1 MTLQHYF
8 TPLVSPY
15 FFFATMKRLL
25 TKYFAPKPL
34 LMAVWALCFLAATHL
49 VLQAQSAY
57 KMPPKAIADIID
69 APVTPQAVL
78 SPRRD
83 AMLLV
88 ETKPNPSLSVL
99 AEPMLRLA
107 GVRINP
113 ELNSS
118 QRIAEVSGLTIQ
130 PVGEASKQGGAKAAI
145 RIQVPAGS
153 KLGSPSW
160 SFNGASIAFTRDAK
174 DGVELWVADATTG
187 ASKQVGTV
195 HVSDVLGT
203 PYSWMADSKRVLA
216 FTIPAGRAKAPET
229 PRVPAGPAIE
239 ESLGK
244 TAQVMTFQDLLK
256 NSSDEALFEYYATT
270 QLAIVNVQTGT
281 VTPLGA
287 PGIYEEADLS
297 PNEEFLLVSRLQK
310 PFSYRVRYDDFA
322 KTHEIWDVKSSPAKL
337 VKTLAALPIADQ
349 TPRMGVPTGVRSLTW
364 QALHPAKL
372 LWAEALDGGDPMKKV
387 DFRDKIMT
395 VAAPF
400 SGEAQEVLKLK
411 HRFAGYG
418 WTAKKDQI
426 VLTEYDRDRR
436 WRTTYLADISKPQ
449 ATSKVLFDL
458 SVNDSYNDPGQPMY
472 ERRADGER
480 VMLQDGDWIYL
491 TGAGASEK
499 GERPFLDK
507 MNLQTKEKKRL
518 YQCAE
523 TSYESVLGFNSSSNS
538 TSRAEIITRYE
549 SKTEYP
555 NYTAVDVASGKRRQ
569 ITAFQDPAPQLTALK
584 KELVKYKRAD
594 GVPLSGTLYLP
605 ADYKAGTRLPLMIV
619 AYPLEYNDAATA
631 GQVRTSPNRF
641 TVRSRSYSQ
650 VYLALQGYAVL
661 DGATMPIVGSPE
673 TMNDTFIEQITAAS
687 KAAIDY
693 LDSLGVVDRK
703 RVGVSGHSYGAFMTA
718 NLLAHTDLFAAG
730 VAGSGAYNR
739 TLTPFGFQ
747 GERRSFWEGKDVYMK
762 LSPFTYANK
771 IKKPLLMTHGEADNN
786 PGTFPIQSQRLYQA
800 ISGTGGTAKLVM
812 LPYESHGYSARESVM
827 HVMAEMVE
835 WMDKYVKNGVQTG
848 N

>member
-1 MTLQHYF
+1 
-8 TPLVSPY
+8 
-15 FFFATMKRLL
+15 
-25 TKYFAPKPL
+25 
-34 LMAVWALCFLAATHL
+34 
-49 VLQAQSAY
+49 
-57 KMPPKAIADIID
+57 
-69 APVTPQAVL
+69 
-78 SPRRD
+78 
-83 AMLLV
+83 
-88 ETKPNPSLSVL
+88 
-99 AEPMLRLA
+99 
-107 GVRINP
+107 
-113 ELNSS
+113 
-118 QRIAEVSGLTIQ
+118 
-130 PVGEASKQGGAKAAI
+130 
-145 RIQVPAGS
+145 
-153 KLGSPSW
+153 
-160 SFNGASIAFTRDAK
+160 
-174 DGVELWVADATTG
+174 
-187 ASKQVGTV
+187 
-195 HVSDVLGT
+195 
-203 PYSWMADSKRVLA
+203 
-216 FTIPAGRAKAPET
+216 
-229 PRVPAGPAIE
+229 
-239 ESLGK
+239 
-244 TAQVMTFQDLLK
+244 
-256 NSSDEALFEYYATT
+256 
-270 QLAIVNVQTGT
+270 
-281 VTPLGA
+281 
-287 PGIYEEADLS
+287 
-297 PNEEFLLVSRLQK
+297 
-310 PFSYRVRYDDFA
+310 
-322 KTHEIWDVKSSPAKL
+322 
-337 VKTLAALPIADQ
+337 
-349 TPRMGVPTGVRSLTW
+349 MGVPTGVRSLTW

-395 VAAPF
+395 LAAPF
-400 SGEAQEVLKLK
+400 SSEAQEVLKLK

-426 VLTEYDRDRR
+426 VLTEYDRERR
-436 WRTTYLADISKPQ
+436 WRTTYLADITKPQ

-472 ERRADGER
+472 ERRTDGER

-693 LDSLGVVDRK
+693 LDSLGVIDRK

-835 WMDKYVKNGVQTG
+835 WMDKYVKNVAQTG

>member
-1 MTLQHYF
+1 MTRSW
-8 TPLVSPY
+8 TNRLVSKQLLLIIPAFC
-15 FFFATMKRLL
+15 FFVGVHTLS
-25 TKYFAPKPL
+25 
-34 LMAVWALCFLAATHL
+34 
-49 VLQAQSAY
+49 QAQSAY

-69 APVTPQAVL
+69 APVVPQAIL

-83 AMLLV
+83 AMLLI
-88 ETKPNPSLSVL
+88 ETKPNPSLSVI
-99 AEPMLRLA
+99 AEPVLKLA

-118 QRIAEVSGLTIQ
+118 QRIAEVSGFTIQ
-130 PVGEASKQGGAKAAI
+130 PVGEPSAKQAGAKTAI

-160 SFNGASIAFTRDAK
+160 SYNGSSIAFTRDAK
-174 DGVELWVADATTG
+174 DGVELWVADAATG
-187 ASKQVGTV
+187 AAKQVGTV
-195 HVSDVLGT
+195 RVSDILGA
-203 PYSWMADSKRVLA
+203 PYSWMADGKHVLA
-216 FTIPAGRAKAPET
+216 FTIPPGRAKAPEV
-229 PRVPAGPAIE
+229 PRVPAGPVIE

-244 TAQVMTFQDLLK
+244 MAQVMTFQDLLK
-256 NSSDEALFEYYATT
+256 NSGDESLFEYYATT
-270 QLAIVNVQTGT
+270 QLAMVNVQTGA
-281 VTPLGA
+281 VTALGA
-287 PGIYEEADLS
+287 PGIYAEADLS

-322 KTHEIWDVKSSPAKL
+322 KTHEVWDVKSSPAKL
-337 VKTLAALPIADQ
+337 VKTIASLPIADQ
-349 TPRMGVPTGVRSLTW
+349 TPRMGVPMGVRGLTW

-372 LWAEALDGGDPMKKV
+372 LWVEALDGGDPMKKV

-395 VAAPF
+395 LSAPF
-400 SGEAQEVLKLK
+400 IGEAQEVVKVK

-418 WTAKKDQI
+418 WTATKDQI
-426 VLTEYDRDRR
+426 LLTEYDRDRR
-436 WRTTYLADISKPQ
+436 WRTTYLMDMAKPQ
-449 ATSKVLFDL
+449 AAPKVLFDL

-472 ERRADGER
+472 ERRTSGER
-480 VMLQDGDWIYL
+480 VLLQDGDWIYL
-491 TGAGASEK
+491 TGVGASEK

-518 YQCAE
+518 YQCGE
-523 TSYESVLGFNSSSNS
+523 TSFETVLGFNGAQNA
-538 TSRAEIITRYE
+538 TSRNAIITRYE

-555 NYTAVDVASGKRRQ
+555 NFVAVDISSNKRRQ
-569 ITAFQDPAPQLTALK
+569 ITSFQDPAPQLTALK

-693 LDSLGVVDRK
+693 LDSLGVIDRK

-747 GERRSFWEGKDVYMK
+747 GERRNFWEAKDVYMK
-762 LSPFTYANK
+762 LSPFTFANK

-835 WMDKYVKNGVQTG
+835 WMDKYVKNAPKTSD
-848 N
+848 